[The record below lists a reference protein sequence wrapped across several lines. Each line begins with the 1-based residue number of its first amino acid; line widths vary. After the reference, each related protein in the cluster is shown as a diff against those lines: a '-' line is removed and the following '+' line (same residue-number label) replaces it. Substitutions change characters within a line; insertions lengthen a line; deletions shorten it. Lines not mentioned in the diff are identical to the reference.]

1 MSRIA
6 VIPARG
12 GSKRIP
18 RKNIRP
24 FCGKPMIAWP
34 IEAAIKSELFDQVIV
49 STDDE
54 EIAQVAKEYGASVPF
69 MRPKALADD
78 YATTRAVINHA
89 IDWLHNN
96 DVQTNDLCCVY
107 ATSALLQPEMLRE
120 SWELLNQSRSH
131 SFCFSVMTYH
141 YPIQRALQ
149 IDSEGNLGMFYPEY
163 KESRSQDLKE
173 GYHDAG
179 QFYWGKAEAFLEGK
193 NMYSGEAIPYLVSRW
208 QAQVIDTEE
217 DWKFVEMLVES
228 RK

>member
-96 DVQTNDLCCVY
+96 DVQTNDLCCIY

-120 SWELLNQSRSH
+120 SWELLNHSRSH

-163 KESRSQDLKE
+163 KESRSQDLTE

-208 QAQVIDTEE
+208 QAQDIDTEE

>member
-96 DVQTNDLCCVY
+96 GVQTNELCCIY

-120 SWELLNQSRSH
+120 SWELLNHSRSH
-131 SFCFSVMTYH
+131 SFCFSVMTYN

-208 QAQVIDTEE
+208 QAQDIDTEE